1 MSELT
6 SIRCEVED
14 RVATVWLHRP
24 HRHNAWTGRMH
35 AEFRQ
40 VMADLEPRDDVRA
53 VVVTGTPPAFSVG
66 GDSQALA
73 GHADKGGYDTGLP
86 AEPARP
92 GTWYPGDGGSDPDLD
107 GRGRVDTASG
117 ATEGAD
123 EPAGATLDARL
134 DADMTWQMA
143 YRHPIVAAVNGACAG
158 VALALV
164 AFCDLRFAASDA
176 KLTTAAPKLGLP
188 AEYGL
193 SWILPRLIGVTRAN
207 DLLLSGRV
215 VTGAETA
222 DWGLWN
228 GVEADGEA
236 TLTAARDYARS
247 LAATTGPNAVTVT
260 KRQLAEDLLRHDP
273 AASVGGSIRLLD
285 EAMRTAE
292 YREGVAALR
301 DKRPPRF

>member
-1 MSELT
+1 MTETKGELT
-6 SIRCEVED
+6 SIRWDVED
-14 RVATVWLHRP
+14 RVAIVWLHRP

-40 VMADLEPRDDVRA
+40 VMADLEFRDDVRA

-73 GHADKGGYDTGLP
+73 GHADTGGYDTGLP

-92 GTWYPGDGGSDPDLD
+92 GTWSASD
-107 GRGRVDTASG
+107 
-117 ATEGAD
+117 
-123 EPAGATLDARL
+123 AGAGAGLDVRL
-134 DADMTWQMA
+134 DADMAWQLA
-143 YRHPIVAAVNGACAG
+143 YRHPIIAAVNGACAG

-164 AFCDLRFAASDA
+164 AFCDLRFVAADA

-193 SWILPRLIGVTRAN
+193 SWILPRLVGVTRAS

-228 GVEADGEA
+228 GVEADGAA
-236 TLTAARDYARS
+236 TLTAALDYARS
-247 LAATTGPNAVTVT
+247 LAVTTGPNAVTVT

-273 AASVGGSIRLLD
+273 AASVGDSIRLLD